1 MTPRGIL
8 NGSLRQSSVSFHC
21 HPPTYLQLTMTE
33 TKTKKAAFEISKT
46 HILSFLPQST
56 DIHAAMMVFTVPS
69 MSGRNKTR
77 PRASMKQIRYIIS
90 TVCLKISS
98 FQTLRDN
105 AETIDMAWGALRRS
119 LLFYMRY
126 MLTTYRETTRVKR
139 DKYLLFLFERYGA
152 QLVVPDVRRIWLRS
166 YLNMAPRVKLLD
178 TDEQKKDFIKRQI
191 YKMFEFADKFPDT
204 IGKALRAVIPCL
216 PQILHLH
223 QLKRNKKEL
232 RRRNRFISCVTELV
246 EIENTSSNRDR
257 R

>member
-1 MTPRGIL
+1 MTPYRIF
-8 NGSLRQSSVSFHC
+8 NGSLRHSSVSFHC
-21 HPPTYLQLTMTE
+21 HPPTYLQLTMTM
-33 TKTKKAAFEISKT
+33 KKAAFEVSKT
-46 HILSFLPQST
+46 HILSFMPQST

-69 MSGRNKTR
+69 LPGKNKKTR

-105 AETIDMAWGALRRS
+105 AETIDMAFGVLRRS
-119 LLFYMRY
+119 LLFFMRY

-152 QLVVPDVRRIWLRS
+152 QLVVPDVRRVWFRA
-166 YLNMAPRVKLLD
+166 YLNMVPRMKLLD
-178 TDEQKKDFIKRQI
+178 TNEQKQDFIKRQI
-191 YKMFEFADKFPDT
+191 YKMLEFADKFPDT

-216 PQILHLH
+216 PQILQLN

-246 EIENTSSNRDR
+246 EIENTSSNSDR